1 MMEEYKGIRIIDLP
15 QTAVIGKAGLCTKEH
30 NIAAELWQ
38 QASCSFHEVAG
49 LGLKKADGSY
59 AGFWGAMSDE
69 SMRFLPWEEDYTRG
83 MYLAGTEVPLDA
95 EAPDGWT
102 KWILPARK
110 YLVIDV
116 CPDTYSAV
124 FRDTLQQVIPGMGLC
139 LCGAVCDYTEP
150 STGQSRLYFPV
161 EENHGQN

>member
-1 MMEEYKGIRIIDLP
+1 MNIRMIELP
-15 QTAVIGKAGLCTKEH
+15 ETAVIGKAGLCTEGN
-30 NIAAELWQ
+30 NISVQLWQ
-38 QASCSFHEVAG
+38 QASGSFHEVAG
-49 LGLKKADGSY
+49 LGLKKEDGSY

-69 SMRFLPWEEDYTRG
+69 SMNFLPWEEDYTRG
-83 MYLAGTEVPLDA
+83 LYLAGTEVSLDA
-95 EAPDGWT
+95 EAPAGWT

-124 FRDTLQQVIPGMGLC
+124 FRGALQQVIPEMNLR

-150 STGQSRLYFPV
+150 STGQSSLYFPV
-161 EENHGQN
+161 EEDPGRKQIN